1 MDHKELILKA
11 LKDAKKP
18 LSQKEVEMAT
28 GLDSKLV
35 DKAFK
40 ELKKEEKIISPIRCK
55 WEPKLNCPI
64 KLI

>member
-18 LSQKEVEMAT
+18 LSQKEVETAT
-28 GLDSKLV
+28 GLDPKDV

-55 WEPKLNCPI
+55 WEPK
-64 KLI
+64 